1 MAIPELLNV
10 RFTTKS
16 HSDDG
21 YIFKIST
28 IYVKLFRVV
37 SDAETLLQQRNF
49 SDVVGVGWRTLWV
62 NYRCTSVILGSGNDV
77 ILKFDDMVNHQI
89 IHFIKFE
96 KPLNRKT
103 ILLCNRRGK
112 PHVYIVTV
120 S

>member
-1 MAIPELLNV
+1 MDIPEPVNV

-49 SDVVGVGWRTLWV
+49 SDVMGVGWRTLWV

-77 ILKFDDMVNHQI
+77 ILKFDDTVNHQI

-112 PHVYIVTV
+112 PHFYIVTV